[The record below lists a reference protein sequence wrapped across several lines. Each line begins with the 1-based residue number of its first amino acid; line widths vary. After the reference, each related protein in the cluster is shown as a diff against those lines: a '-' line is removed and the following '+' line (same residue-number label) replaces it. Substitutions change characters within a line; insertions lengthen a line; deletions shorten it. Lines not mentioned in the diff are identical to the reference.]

1 MTIDLISSDENRQT
15 IFNGIA
21 PLTFDQASDLFELS
35 MPTPEYLKSK
45 DI

>member
-1 MTIDLISSDENRQT
+1 MDFGSADKQSLT
-15 IFNGIA
+15 IFNGI
-21 PLTFDQASDLFELS
+21 PTTTFDQASDLFELS